1 MAGKP
6 RRDLNDKQELY
17 AKWLALPPLERSPGT
32 QIAMAKE
39 LGVTNRTL
47 RMWQKLPHIHKYI
60 VDLYTKRLV
69 ELVGPATNTLELAI
83 AEPKKVSRV
92 SFDAARYIVQDWA
105 KKQQGPS
112 NIVRNIVDMY
122 ERYHPGDKLNA
133 NR

>member
-112 NIVRNIVDMY
+112 NIVKNIVDMY